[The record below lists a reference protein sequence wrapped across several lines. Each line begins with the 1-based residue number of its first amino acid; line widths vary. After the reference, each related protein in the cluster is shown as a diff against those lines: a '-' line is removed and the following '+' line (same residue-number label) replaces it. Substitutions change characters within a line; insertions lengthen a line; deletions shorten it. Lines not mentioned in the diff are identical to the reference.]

1 MQVACWIL
9 FAGVAPKVTAQKL
22 FVVDRLSPEWSV
34 ARRNSNWR
42 NFSTPVPRINKWKEI
57 MTKLSFFAAA
67 LALAAGM
74 PISVAADSGAPRV
87 PVLLELFTSEGCSSC
102 PPADRLLETL
112 DQKQPVAGAE
122 LIVLS
127 EHVDYWDRLGWKDPF
142 SSPVATARQQDYTNK
157 YNLDGVYTP
166 QLVVDGRYGIV
177 GSDSREATDAIQKAM
192 REQKIPIAVSKVS
205 RNGNQVTAHI
215 ELRGDQN
222 FKGGRGVLF
231 VAIADNRAESQV
243 ARGENSGRSLAHV
256 AVTRTLKQIGAID
269 LDSATAKDV
278 TLSVSSGANG
288 SRLVAFVQDPKSGHV
303 LAVAVQKL

>member
-1 MQVACWIL
+1 M
-9 FAGVAPKVTAQKL
+9 
-22 FVVDRLSPEWSV
+22 S
-34 ARRNSNWR
+34 
-42 NFSTPVPRINKWKEI
+42 
-57 MTKLSFFAAA
+57 KLSFFAAA
-67 LALAAGM
+67 LVLSAGVPIGAA
-74 PISVAADSGAPRV
+74 AYNGAPNV

-112 DQKQPVAGAE
+112 DQKQPVPGAD

-142 SSPVATARQQDYTNK
+142 SSPVYTARQQDYTNK

-177 GSDSREATDAIQKAM
+177 GSDGREVTDAIRKAI
-192 REQKIPIAVSKVS
+192 REQKIPIAISKVS
-205 RNGNQVTAHI
+205 RDGNQVTAHI
-215 ELRGDQN
+215 ELRAGQN

-243 ARGENSGRSLAHV
+243 ARGENAGRSLAHV
-256 AVTRTLKQIGAID
+256 AVTRVLKQVGTID

-278 TLSVSSGANG
+278 TLSVPLGTNG
-288 SRLVAFVQDPKSGHV
+288 SRLVALVQDPKSGHV